1 MAWRT
6 PSEDDLCATLSQTEI
21 DAYRRS
27 TGGTDPVGALLLRT
41 SALFRGA
48 IRTGGRARLSPVETE
63 IPESAISKAMDYA
76 AYDMLKRQ
84 DREVVQDRRDARRDA
99 EEFMR
104 RLEKGDFEVE
114 SWGESESEAVGK
126 SPAQLVSTSPQR
138 VTPLGLEG
146 F

>member
-6 PSEDDLCATLSQTEI
+6 PTEDDLVATLSQAEV
-21 DAYRRS
+21 DGYRRS
-27 TGGTDPVGALLLRT
+27 AGGSDPVGLLLRRT

-48 IRTGGRARLSPVETE
+48 IRTGGRARLSPIETE

-76 AYDMLKRQ
+76 AYDVLKRQ
-84 DREVVQDRRDARRDA
+84 SREVVEDRRRARGEA

-104 RLEKGDFEVE
+104 RLEKGDFEPE
-114 SWGESESEAVGK
+114 SYGEVDEAAVGK
-126 SPAQLVSTSPQR
+126 SAAQLISSSHQR
-138 VTPLGLEG
+138 VTPFGLEG